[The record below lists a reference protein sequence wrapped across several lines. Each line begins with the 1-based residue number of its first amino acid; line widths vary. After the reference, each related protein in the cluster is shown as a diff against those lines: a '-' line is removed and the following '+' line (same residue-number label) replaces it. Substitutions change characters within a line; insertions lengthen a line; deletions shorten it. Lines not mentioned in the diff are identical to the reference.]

1 MSGVTIERVH
11 GSDVLPYLDALA
23 SLRINVFREFPYLYE
38 GSREYESDYLRSYA
52 RCPRSTVVL
61 ARAGERVVGASTAMP
76 LPDHGEEGIVPA
88 LENAGFAPRYVY
100 YFGES
105 VLLADYRGQRI
116 GHAFFD
122 QREASARDYGM
133 RVAAFCAVERPAD
146 HPARPEGYVSH
157 DAFWEKRGYER
168 RPDITASFSWHD
180 IGAEE
185 ATAKPMVFWVKE
197 LR

>member
-1 MSGVTIERVH
+1 MSGVTIERLH
-11 GSDVLPYLDALA
+11 GRDVEPYLEALA
-23 SLRINVFREFPYLYE
+23 GLRIKVFREFPYLYE
-38 GSREYESDYLRSYA
+38 GSREYEADYLRNYA
-52 RCPRSTVVL
+52 RSPRSTVVL

-76 LPDHGEEGIVPA
+76 LSDHHEESIVPA
-88 LENAGFAPRYVY
+88 LEKAGYAARYVY

-105 VLLADYRGQRI
+105 VLLPDYRGQRI

-146 HPARPEGYVSH
+146 HPARPDDYVPH
-157 DAFWEKRGYER
+157 DAFWEKRGYVR
-168 RPDITASFSWHD
+168 RPDITASFSWRD
-180 IGAEE
+180 LGDEE
-185 ATAKPMVFWVKE
+185 ATEKPMVFWIKE

>member
-11 GSDVLPYLDALA
+11 GADVLPYLDALA
-23 SLRINVFREFPYLYE
+23 GLRIKVFREFPYLYE
-38 GSREYESDYLRSYA
+38 GSREYEADYLRNYA
-52 RCPRSTVVL
+52 KSPRSTVVL

-76 LPDHGEEGIVPA
+76 LTDHGEEGIVPA
-88 LENAGFAPRYVY
+88 LEQAGFAPRSVY

-105 VLLADYRGQRI
+105 VLLPEYRGQRI

-122 QREASARDYGM
+122 QREVSARDYGM

-146 HPARPEGYVSH
+146 HPARPEGYVPH
-157 DAFWEKRGYER
+157 DAFWEKRGYQR
-168 RPDITASFSWHD
+168 RPDITARFSWRD
-180 IGAEE
+180 VGDDA
-185 ATAKPMVFWVKE
+185 ASDKPMVFWIKE

>member
-11 GSDVLPYLDALA
+11 GRDVEPYLEALA
-23 SLRINVFREFPYLYE
+23 GLRIKVFREFPYLYE
-38 GSREYESDYLRSYA
+38 GSREYEAEYLRNYA
-52 RCPRSTVVL
+52 KCPRSTVVL

-76 LPDHGEEGIVPA
+76 LAEHGEDSIVPA
-88 LENAGFAPRYVY
+88 LENAGYPPRYVY

-105 VLLADYRGQRI
+105 VLLPEYRGQRI

-133 RVAAFCAVERPAD
+133 RVAAFCAVERAPD
-146 HPARPEGYVSH
+146 HPARPADYVPH
-157 DAFWEKRGYER
+157 DAFWEKRGYQR
-168 RPDITASFSWHD
+168 RADIVANIAWRDVGDEGQSD
-180 IGAEE
+180 
-185 ATAKPMVFWVKE
+185 KRMVFWVKE